1 MQQKPIFQLFQKK
14 SFGLIKAMNEI
25 LNMDRIAF
33 SMFQGQHLK
42 SIKMDTLI
50 IGQNFPI
57 FSVAHNMLHWPSE
70 IKIWLKKKDQKLSHY
85 CWNIL

>member
-57 FSVAHNMLHWPSE
+57 FSVAHNMLH
-70 IKIWLKKKDQKLSHY
+70 
-85 CWNIL
+85 